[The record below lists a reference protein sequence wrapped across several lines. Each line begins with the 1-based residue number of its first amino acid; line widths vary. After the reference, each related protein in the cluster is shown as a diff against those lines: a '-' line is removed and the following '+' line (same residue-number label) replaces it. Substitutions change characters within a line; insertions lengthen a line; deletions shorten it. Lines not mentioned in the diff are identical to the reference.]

1 MLIDKTPIA
10 WTVRRLDPAPYGDS
24 SIRSIAAQGPVSG
37 KVHRVEWAAA
47 FTARMHRG
55 RLGVVFAVFAALVG
69 MLALA
74 GCARA
79 PDDAA
84 LRERIESMQIAI
96 EGRDAESL
104 LDAVD
109 EDFGGPGG
117 MDRAGLGRYA
127 TLMLLRQQNV
137 GVVIGPVAVELHG
150 DRASAAFDAVVT
162 GTNRFIPEGVEARR
176 VETVWRREG
185 DDWMLVS
192 ADWSKPALGG

>member
-10 WTVRRLDPAPYGDS
+10 WTGRRSDAAPYGIS
-24 SIRSIAAQGPVSG
+24 SIHSIAAQGPVSG
-37 KVHRVEWAAA
+37 KVHRLVGAPA
-47 FTARMHRG
+47 FTAPMHRG
-55 RLGVVFAVFAALVG
+55 RLGVAFAALLA

-74 GCARA
+74 GCARP
-79 PDDAA
+79 PDEAA
-84 LRERIESMQIAI
+84 LRERIESMQVAI
-96 EGRDAESL
+96 EARDADTL

-137 GVVIGPVAVELHG
+137 GVTIGPVAVELHG
-150 DRASAAFDAVVT
+150 DRASAQFDAVVT

-185 DDWMLVS
+185 DDWVLVG